1 MSKIDESCPYCETKF
16 SIEFDNEDDE
26 LMFCP
31 SCGEELPEFE
41 ADEPID
47 MYHDEEWNQQTI
59 MDILTPHGKTLDTC
73 EAVVE
78 RYKNNPQ
85 YKDNKTVQEWVRQSE
100 LVIIT
105 NKVSIP

>member
-47 MYHDEEWNQQTI
+47 MYHDEEWN
-59 MDILTPHGKTLDTC
+59 
-73 EAVVE
+73 
-78 RYKNNPQ
+78 
-85 YKDNKTVQEWVRQSE
+85 
-100 LVIIT
+100 
-105 NKVSIP
+105 